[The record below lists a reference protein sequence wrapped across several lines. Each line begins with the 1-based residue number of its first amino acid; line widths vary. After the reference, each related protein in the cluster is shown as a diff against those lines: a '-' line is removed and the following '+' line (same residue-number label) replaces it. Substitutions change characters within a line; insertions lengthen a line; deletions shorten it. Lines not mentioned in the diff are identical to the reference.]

1 MSIST
6 PTAQTILD
14 HAIQLALRKGWEE
27 FSLVELAK
35 LTGCPLTGIKMHF
48 RSKDD
53 LAEALFD
60 RADLAMLKLAEDK
73 TFQAQSVQQR
83 TVNCIMCWFN
93 FLTPI
98 KPLVKDIMLYKLEPG
113 HFHLQAHG
121 VTRVSRTVQW
131 FREVSGRPHK
141 GFSKVADEVVLT
153 SAYLASF
160 SFYLIDE
167 SKDNANTRS
176 LLNGLVKRIH
186 RTQDF
191 LSMKFSLA
199 KTDSTLSKKE

>member
-1 MSIST
+1 MNISA
-6 PTAQTILD
+6 PSAQTILD
-14 HAIQLALRKGWEE
+14 HAIQLALREGWED

-35 LTGCPLTGIKMHF
+35 LANCPLTGIKMHF

-60 RADLAMLKLAEDK
+60 RADLAMLQLAEDE
-73 TFQAQSVQQR
+73 TFHAQNLQQR
-83 TVNCIMCWFN
+83 TINCIMCWFN
-93 FLTPI
+93 FFTPI

-131 FREVSGRPHK
+131 FREVSGRPHQ
-141 GFSKVADEVVLT
+141 GFSKVADEIALT

-167 SKDNANTRS
+167 SKDNANTRA

-199 KTDSTLSKKE
+199 KTNNPLSKKE

>member
-1 MSIST
+1 MTISN

-14 HAIQLALRKGWEE
+14 HAIQLALRKGWED

-35 LTGCPLTGIKMHF
+35 LAGCPLAGIKEHF

-60 RADLAMLKLAEDK
+60 RADSAMLKLAEDK
-73 TFQAQSVQQR
+73 TFLTQSTQQR
-83 TVNCIMCWFN
+83 TVNCIMCWLN

-131 FREVSGRPHK
+131 FREVSGRPHR
-141 GFSKVADEVVLT
+141 GLSKVADEIALT

-186 RTQDF
+186 STQDF

-199 KTDSTLSKKE
+199 KTDNPLSKKE